1 MMKKAWNKG
10 LTKENSIS
18 VRKISKTM
26 QSKKI
31 DNFKKWRDSQKEY
44 GKIKSSYPPFKKSK
58 ELAELIGVV
67 LGDGHIGKLA
77 RTESLRIVGNSSNQG
92 FTNRYAK
99 MIEQVFNKKPH
110 VAKRGTSNANNITI
124 YEKEIS
130 KRLGIPLGSRAG
142 LDFPV
147 PLWILSKK
155 VYTIA
160 YLRGLYEAEGC
171 YSVHLA
177 TYTHKF
183 TFSNRNESLLL
194 NVYTLVSAMGFHP
207 HRSKYQIQVS
217 RKEEVQKLKNLLE
230 FRRY

>member
-1 MMKKAWNKG
+1 MKKAWNKG

-26 QSKKI
+26 QSKRI

-44 GKIKSSYPPFKKSK
+44 GKIKSAYPSFKKSK

-77 RTESLRIVGNSSNQG
+77 RTESLRIVGNASNQG
-92 FTNRYAK
+92 FTDRYANI
-99 MIEQVFNKKPH
+99 IEQVFKKKPH

-124 YEKEIS
+124 YEKNIS
-130 KRLGIPLGSRAG
+130 KRLNIPSGPRAG

-147 PLWILSKK
+147 PVWILSKK
-155 VYTIA
+155 VYKLS

-171 YSVHLA
+171 YSVHEP

-183 TFSNRNESLLL
+183 TFSNRNESLLM
-194 NVYTLVSAMGFHP
+194 NVFTLVSALGFHP